1 MNKLRWQRGVNPVL
15 KTEMSWGRDF
25 LWQIGGKVM
34 KKHWRDMSLLLGA
47 IGIANIGEWIYM
59 IALHLLIFQET
70 GSVLAVTA
78 VYMMR
83 PVASLLTNSWSGSL
97 IDRLNQRKV
106 MISLDISRAILIA
119 CIPFALFSGYL
130 LTLYVIVFLIQMAQ
144 AMFHPA
150 SMVYM
155 TGLIPAD
162 NRKRF
167 NAIRSLLQ
175 SGGFLLGPAV
185 AGLLFLIGTPVFSI
199 YINAIC
205 LLVSALFTTC
215 LPNLLK
221 QDANQ
226 KGFTLSMLKEDAK
239 LVLRFSLTSR
249 QIMTV
254 YLLFSAAI
262 TVLPTAIDS
271 LETAFAK
278 EVLLLTD
285 TQYGLL
291 VSIAGAGII
300 AGAGLNSVIVE
311 KLPVSIMLGVGSLF
325 VACGYL
331 IYAFSSTLFA
341 AAVGFF
347 ILAFFLAFANTG
359 FMTFYQTNIP
369 VEVMGRVASF
379 YALVEAILTI
389 MMTGFSGGL
398 AHVLS
403 IRTSVV
409 IGSLC
414 MLLVCLLLCFVIFRP
429 LTGKKIVH
437 PT

>member
-1 MNKLRWQRGVNPVL
+1 
-15 KTEMSWGRDF
+15 
-25 LWQIGGKVM
+25 M

-78 VYMMR
+78 VYMLR
-83 PVASLLTNSWSGSL
+83 PAAALLTNSWSGSL

-119 CIPFALFSGYL
+119 CIPFALFSGHL
-130 LTLYVIVFLIQMAQ
+130 LILYVMVFLIQMAQ

-155 TGLIPAD
+155 TGLIPAN

-175 SGGFLLGPAV
+175 SGGFLLGPAA
-185 AGLLFLIGTPVFSI
+185 AGLLFLVGTPVFSI

-205 LLVSALFTTC
+205 LLISALLTMC

-221 QDANQ
+221 QDAGQ
-226 KGFTLSMLKEDAK
+226 KGFTLSMLKEDAR

-249 QIMTV
+249 QIMAV

-311 KLPVSIMLGVGSLF
+311 RLPVSIMLGIGSLL

-331 IYAFSSTLFA
+331 IYAFSSTLFI

-369 VEVMGRVASF
+369 IEVMGRVASF

-389 MMTGFSGGL
+389 MLTGVSGGL

-409 IGSLC
+409 TGSLC

>member
-1 MNKLRWQRGVNPVL
+1 
-15 KTEMSWGRDF
+15 
-25 LWQIGGKVM
+25 M

-78 VYMMR
+78 VYMLR
-83 PVASLLTNSWSGSL
+83 PAAALLTNSWSGSL

-119 CIPFALFSGYL
+119 CIPFALFSGHL
-130 LTLYVIVFLIQMAQ
+130 LILYVMVFLIQMAQ

-155 TGLIPAD
+155 TGLIPAN

-175 SGGFLLGPAV
+175 SGGFLLGPAA
-185 AGLLFLIGTPVFSI
+185 AGLLFLVGTPVFSI

-205 LLVSALFTTC
+205 LLVSALLTMC

-221 QDANQ
+221 QDAGQ
-226 KGFTLSMLKEDAK
+226 KGFTLSMLKEDAR

-249 QIMTV
+249 QIMAV

-311 KLPVSIMLGVGSLF
+311 RLPVSIMLGIGSLL

-331 IYAFSSTLFA
+331 IYAFSSTLFI

-347 ILAFFLAFANTG
+347 MLAFFLAFANTG

-369 VEVMGRVASF
+369 IEVMGRVASF

-389 MMTGFSGGL
+389 MLTGVSGGL

-409 IGSLC
+409 TGSLC

-429 LTGKKIVH
+429 LTGKKIVR

>member
-1 MNKLRWQRGVNPVL
+1 
-15 KTEMSWGRDF
+15 
-25 LWQIGGKVM
+25 M

-78 VYMMR
+78 VYMLR
-83 PVASLLTNSWSGSL
+83 PAAALLTNSWSGSL

-119 CIPFALFSGYL
+119 CIPFALFSGHL
-130 LTLYVIVFLIQMAQ
+130 LILYVLVLLIQMAQ

-155 TGLIPAD
+155 TGLIPAN

-175 SGGFLLGPAV
+175 SGGFLLGPAA
-185 AGLLFLIGTPVFSI
+185 AGLLFLVGTPVFSI

-205 LLVSALFTTC
+205 LLVSALLTMC

-221 QDANQ
+221 QDAGQ
-226 KGFTLSMLKEDAK
+226 KGFTLSMLKEDAR

-249 QIMTV
+249 QIMAV

-311 KLPVSIMLGVGSLF
+311 RLPVSIMLGIGSLF

-331 IYAFSSTLFA
+331 IYAFSSTLFI

-369 VEVMGRVASF
+369 IEVMGRVASF

-389 MMTGFSGGL
+389 MLTGVSGGL

-409 IGSLC
+409 TGSLC

>member
-1 MNKLRWQRGVNPVL
+1 
-15 KTEMSWGRDF
+15 
-25 LWQIGGKVM
+25 M

-59 IALHLLIFQET
+59 IALHLLIFKET
-70 GSVLAVTA
+70 GSVLAVTV
-78 VYMMR
+78 VYMLR
-83 PVASLLTNSWSGSL
+83 PVAALFTNSWSGSL

-119 CIPFALFSGYL
+119 CIPIALFSEHL
-130 LTLYVIVFLIQMAQ
+130 LILYVMVFFIQMAQ

-155 TGLIPAD
+155 TALIPAD

-167 NAIRSLLQ
+167 NAIHSLLQ
-175 SGGFLLGPAV
+175 SGGFLLGPAI
-185 AGLLFLIGTPVFSI
+185 AGLLFFIGTPVFSI
-199 YINAIC
+199 FINAIC
-205 LLVSALFTTC
+205 LLVSALLTTC

-249 QIMTV
+249 QIMAV

-300 AGAGLNSVIVE
+300 AGAGLNSVFVE
-311 KLPVSIMLGVGSLF
+311 RLPVSIMLGIGSLF

-347 ILAFFLAFANTG
+347 LLAFFLAFANTG

-379 YALVEAILTI
+379 YTLVEAILTI
-389 MMTGFSGGL
+389 MLTGVSGGL

-403 IRTSVV
+403 IRISVV

-414 MLLVCLLLCFVIFRP
+414 MFLVCLLLCFVIFRP

>member
-1 MNKLRWQRGVNPVL
+1 
-15 KTEMSWGRDF
+15 
-25 LWQIGGKVM
+25 M

-78 VYMMR
+78 VYMLR
-83 PVASLLTNSWSGSL
+83 PAAALLTNSWSGSL

-106 MISLDISRAILIA
+106 MISLDITRAILIA
-119 CIPFALFSGYL
+119 CVPFALFSGHL
-130 LTLYVIVFLIQMAQ
+130 LILYVLVLLIQMAQ

-155 TGLIPAD
+155 TGLIPAN

-167 NAIRSLLQ
+167 NAFRSLLQ
-175 SGGFLLGPAV
+175 SGGFLLGPAA
-185 AGLLFLIGTPVFSI
+185 AGLLFLVGTPVFSI

-205 LLVSALFTTC
+205 LLVSALLTMC

-221 QDANQ
+221 QDAGQ
-226 KGFTLSMLKEDAK
+226 KGFTLSMLKEDAR

-249 QIMTV
+249 QIMAV

-311 KLPVSIMLGVGSLF
+311 RLPVSIMLGIGSLL

-331 IYAFSSTLFA
+331 IYAFSSTLFI

-369 VEVMGRVASF
+369 IEVMGRVASF

-389 MMTGFSGGL
+389 MLTGVSGGL

-409 IGSLC
+409 TGSLC

>member
-1 MNKLRWQRGVNPVL
+1 
-15 KTEMSWGRDF
+15 
-25 LWQIGGKVM
+25 M

-78 VYMMR
+78 VYMLR
-83 PVASLLTNSWSGSL
+83 PAAALLTNSWSGSL

-119 CIPFALFSGYL
+119 CIAFALFSGHL
-130 LTLYVIVFLIQMAQ
+130 LILYVMVFLIQMAQ

-155 TGLIPAD
+155 TGLIPAN

-175 SGGFLLGPAV
+175 SGGFLLGPAA
-185 AGLLFLIGTPVFSI
+185 AGLLFLVGTPVFSI

-205 LLVSALFTTC
+205 LLVSALLTMC

-221 QDANQ
+221 QDAGQ
-226 KGFTLSMLKEDAK
+226 KGFTLSMLKEDAR

-249 QIMTV
+249 QIMAV

-311 KLPVSIMLGVGSLF
+311 RLPVSIMLGIGSLL

-331 IYAFSSTLFA
+331 IYAFSSTLFI

-369 VEVMGRVASF
+369 IEVMGRVASF

-389 MMTGFSGGL
+389 MLTGVSGGL

-409 IGSLC
+409 TGSLC

>member
-1 MNKLRWQRGVNPVL
+1 
-15 KTEMSWGRDF
+15 
-25 LWQIGGKVM
+25 M

-78 VYMMR
+78 VYMLR
-83 PVASLLTNSWSGSL
+83 PAAALLTNSWSGSL

-119 CIPFALFSGYL
+119 CIPFALFSGHL
-130 LTLYVIVFLIQMAQ
+130 LILYVLVLLIQMAQ

-155 TGLIPAD
+155 TGLIPAN

-175 SGGFLLGPAV
+175 SGGFLLGPAA
-185 AGLLFLIGTPVFSI
+185 AGLLFLVGTPVFSI

-205 LLVSALFTTC
+205 LLISALLTMC

-221 QDANQ
+221 QDAGQ
-226 KGFTLSMLKEDAK
+226 KGGFTLSMLKEDAR

-249 QIMTV
+249 QIMAV

-311 KLPVSIMLGVGSLF
+311 RLPVSIMLGIGSLL

-331 IYAFSSTLFA
+331 IYAFSSTLFI

-389 MMTGFSGGL
+389 MLTGVSGGL

-409 IGSLC
+409 TGSLC

-429 LTGKKIVH
+429 LTDKKIVH

>member
-70 GSVLAVTA
+70 GSVLAVTS
-78 VYMMR
+78 VYMLR
-83 PVASLLTNSWSGSL
+83 PAAALFTNSWSGSL

-106 MISLDISRAILIA
+106 MITLDISRAILIA

-205 LLVSALFTTC
+205 LLVSALLTMC

-249 QIMTV
+249 QIMAV

-414 MLLVCLLLCFVIFRP
+414 MLLICLLLCFVIFRP

>member
-1 MNKLRWQRGVNPVL
+1 
-15 KTEMSWGRDF
+15 
-25 LWQIGGKVM
+25 
-34 KKHWRDMSLLLGA
+34 MSLLLGA

-78 VYMMR
+78 VYMLR
-83 PVASLLTNSWSGSL
+83 PAAALLTNSWSGSL

-119 CIPFALFSGYL
+119 CIPFALFSGHL
-130 LTLYVIVFLIQMAQ
+130 LILYVMVFLIQMAQ

-155 TGLIPAD
+155 TGLIPAN

-175 SGGFLLGPAV
+175 SAGFLLGPAA
-185 AGLLFLIGTPVFSI
+185 AGLLFLVGTPVFSI

-205 LLVSALFTTC
+205 LLVSALLTMC

-221 QDANQ
+221 QNAGQ
-226 KGFTLSMLKEDAK
+226 KGFTLSMLKEDAR

-249 QIMTV
+249 QIMAV

-311 KLPVSIMLGVGSLF
+311 RLPVSIMLGIGSLF

-331 IYAFSSTLFA
+331 IYAFSSTLFI

-369 VEVMGRVASF
+369 IEVMGRVASF

-389 MMTGFSGGL
+389 MLTGVSGGL

-409 IGSLC
+409 TGSLC

>member
-1 MNKLRWQRGVNPVL
+1 
-15 KTEMSWGRDF
+15 
-25 LWQIGGKVM
+25 M

-78 VYMMR
+78 VYMLR
-83 PVASLLTNSWSGSL
+83 PAAALLTNSWSGSL

-119 CIPFALFSGYL
+119 CIPFALFSGHL
-130 LTLYVIVFLIQMAQ
+130 LILYVMVFLIQMAQ

-155 TGLIPAD
+155 TGLIPAN

-175 SGGFLLGPAV
+175 SGGFLLGPAA
-185 AGLLFLIGTPVFSI
+185 AGLLFLVGTPVFSI

-205 LLVSALFTTC
+205 LLVSALLTMC

-221 QDANQ
+221 QDAGQ
-226 KGFTLSMLKEDAK
+226 KGFTLSMLKEDAR

-249 QIMTV
+249 QIMAV

-311 KLPVSIMLGVGSLF
+311 RLPVSIMLGIGSLL

-331 IYAFSSTLFA
+331 IYAFSSTLFI

-369 VEVMGRVASF
+369 IEVMGRVASF

-389 MMTGFSGGL
+389 MLTGVSGGL

-409 IGSLC
+409 TGSLC

>member
-1 MNKLRWQRGVNPVL
+1 
-15 KTEMSWGRDF
+15 
-25 LWQIGGKVM
+25 
-34 KKHWRDMSLLLGA
+34 MSLLLGA

-78 VYMMR
+78 VYMLR
-83 PVASLLTNSWSGSL
+83 PAAALLTNSWSGSL

-119 CIPFALFSGYL
+119 CIPFALLSGHL
-130 LTLYVIVFLIQMAQ
+130 LTLYVMVFLIQMAQ

-155 TGLIPAD
+155 TGLIPAN

-175 SGGFLLGPAV
+175 SGGFLLGPAA

-205 LLVSALFTTC
+205 LFVSALLTMC

-221 QDANQ
+221 QDADQ
-226 KGFTLSMLKEDAK
+226 KRFSLSMLKEDAK

-249 QIMTV
+249 QVMAV

-291 VSIAGAGII
+291 VSIAGVGII

-311 KLPVSIMLGVGSLF
+311 RLPVSIMLGIGSLF
-325 VACGYL
+325 VACGYF

-409 IGSLC
+409 TGCVC

>member
-1 MNKLRWQRGVNPVL
+1 
-15 KTEMSWGRDF
+15 
-25 LWQIGGKVM
+25 M

-70 GSVLAVTA
+70 SSVLAVTA
-78 VYMMR
+78 VYMLR
-83 PVASLLTNSWSGSL
+83 PAAALLTNSWSGSL
-97 IDRLNQRKV
+97 IDRLNQRNV
-106 MISLDISRAILIA
+106 MISLDITRAILIA
-119 CIPFALFSGYL
+119 CVPFALYSGHL
-130 LTLYVIVFLIQMAQ
+130 LILYVMVFLIQMAQ

-155 TGLIPAD
+155 TGLIPAN

-175 SGGFLLGPAV
+175 SGGFLLGPAT
-185 AGLLFLIGTPVFSI
+185 AGLLFLVGTPVFSI

-205 LLVSALFTTC
+205 LLISALFTMC

-221 QDANQ
+221 QDTGQ
-226 KGFTLSMLKEDAK
+226 KDFSLSMLKEDAK

-249 QIMTV
+249 QIMAV
-254 YLLFSAAI
+254 YLLFSTAI

-285 TQYGLL
+285 TEYGLL

-300 AGAGLNSVIVE
+300 TGASLNSMIVE
-311 KLPVSIMLGVGSLF
+311 KLPVSLMLGIGSLF
-325 VACGYL
+325 VAVGYL

-379 YALVEAILTI
+379 YALVEAILTM
-389 MMTGFSGGL
+389 MMTGVSGGL

-409 IGSLC
+409 IGCVC
-414 MLLVCLLLCFVIFRP
+414 MLLICLLLCFVIFRP
-429 LTGKKIVH
+429 LNVKKVVH

>member
-1 MNKLRWQRGVNPVL
+1 
-15 KTEMSWGRDF
+15 
-25 LWQIGGKVM
+25 M

-78 VYMMR
+78 VYMLR
-83 PVASLLTNSWSGSL
+83 PAAALLTNSWSGSL
-97 IDRLNQRKV
+97 IDRLNQRNV
-106 MISLDISRAILIA
+106 MISLDITRAILIA
-119 CIPFALFSGYL
+119 CVPFALYSGHL
-130 LTLYVIVFLIQMAQ
+130 LILYVMVFLIQMAQ

-155 TGLIPAD
+155 TGLIPAN

-167 NAIRSLLQ
+167 NAVRSLLQ
-175 SGGFLLGPAV
+175 SGGFLLGPAT
-185 AGLLFLIGTPVFSI
+185 AGLLFLVGTPVFSI

-205 LLVSALFTTC
+205 LLISALFTMC

-221 QDANQ
+221 QDTGQ
-226 KGFTLSMLKEDAK
+226 KDFSLSMLKEDAK

-249 QIMTV
+249 QIMAV
-254 YLLFSAAI
+254 YLLFSTAI

-285 TQYGLL
+285 TEYGLL

-300 AGAGLNSVIVE
+300 TGASLNSMIVE
-311 KLPVSIMLGVGSLF
+311 KLPVSLMLGIGSLF
-325 VACGYL
+325 VAVGYL

-379 YALVEAILTI
+379 YALVEAILTM
-389 MMTGFSGGL
+389 MMTGVSGGL

-409 IGSLC
+409 IGCVC
-414 MLLVCLLLCFVIFRP
+414 MLLICLLLCFVIFRP
-429 LTGKKIVH
+429 LNVKKVVH

>member
-1 MNKLRWQRGVNPVL
+1 
-15 KTEMSWGRDF
+15 
-25 LWQIGGKVM
+25 M

-78 VYMMR
+78 VYMLR
-83 PVASLLTNSWSGSL
+83 PAAALLTNSWSGSL

-119 CIPFALFSGYL
+119 CIPFALLSGHL
-130 LTLYVIVFLIQMAQ
+130 LTLYVMVFLIQMAQ

-155 TGLIPAD
+155 TGLIPAN

-175 SGGFLLGPAV
+175 SGGFLLGPAA

-205 LLVSALFTTC
+205 LFVSALLTMC

-221 QDANQ
+221 QDADQ
-226 KGFTLSMLKEDAK
+226 KRFSLSMLKEDAK

-249 QIMTV
+249 QVMAV

-291 VSIAGAGII
+291 VSIAGVGII

-311 KLPVSIMLGVGSLF
+311 RLPVSIMLGIGSLF
-325 VACGYL
+325 VACGYF

-409 IGSLC
+409 TGCVC

>member
-1 MNKLRWQRGVNPVL
+1 
-15 KTEMSWGRDF
+15 
-25 LWQIGGKVM
+25 M

-78 VYMMR
+78 VYMLR

-119 CIPFALFSGYL
+119 CIPFAIFSGYL

-205 LLVSALFTTC
+205 LLVSALFTMC

-311 KLPVSIMLGVGSLF
+311 KLTVSIMLGVGSLF

>member
-1 MNKLRWQRGVNPVL
+1 MTKL
-15 KTEMSWGRDF
+15 
-25 LWQIGGKVM
+25 
-34 KKHWRDMSLLLGA
+34 WRDMSLMLGA

-78 VYMMR
+78 VYMLR
-83 PVASLLTNSWSGSL
+83 PAAALLTNSWSGSL

-106 MISLDISRAILIA
+106 MISLDMSRAILIA
-119 CIPFALFSGYL
+119 CIPFALFSGHL
-130 LTLYVIVFLIQMAQ
+130 LLLYVMVFLIQMAQ

-150 SMVYM
+150 SMVYI

-175 SGGFLLGPAV
+175 SGGFLLGPAA

-199 YINAIC
+199 YVNAIC
-205 LLVSALFTTC
+205 LFISALLTTC
-215 LPNLLK
+215 LPNLIK
-221 QDANQ
+221 QDADQN
-226 KGFTLSMLKEDAK
+226 GFSLSMLKEDAR

-249 QIMTV
+249 QVMGV

-278 EVLLLTD
+278 DVLLLTD
-285 TQYGLL
+285 TEYGLL

-300 AGAGLNSVIVE
+300 AGASLNSIIVE
-311 KLPVSIMLGVGSLF
+311 RLPVSIMLGIGSLF
-325 VACGYL
+325 VAIGYL
-331 IYAFSSTLFA
+331 FYAFSSTLFA

-379 YALVEAILTI
+379 YALVEAILMM
-389 MMTGFSGGL
+389 MMTGVSGGL

-409 IGSLC
+409 IGCVC
-414 MLLVCLLLCFVIFRP
+414 MLLICLLLCFVIFRP
-429 LTGKKIVH
+429 LTGKKVVH

>member
-1 MNKLRWQRGVNPVL
+1 
-15 KTEMSWGRDF
+15 
-25 LWQIGGKVM
+25 M

-78 VYMMR
+78 VYMLR
-83 PVASLLTNSWSGSL
+83 PAAALLTNSWSGSL
-97 IDRLNQRKV
+97 IDRLKQRKV
-106 MISLDISRAILIA
+106 MISLDITRAILIA
-119 CIPFALFSGYL
+119 CVPFALFSGHL
-130 LTLYVIVFLIQMAQ
+130 LILYVMVFLIQMAQ

-155 TGLIPAD
+155 TGLIPAN

-175 SGGFLLGPAV
+175 SGGFLLGPAA
-185 AGLLFLIGTPVFSI
+185 AGLLFLVGTPVFSI

-205 LLVSALFTTC
+205 LLISALLTMC

-221 QDANQ
+221 QDAGQ

-249 QIMTV
+249 QIMAV

-311 KLPVSIMLGVGSLF
+311 RLPVSIMLGIGSLL

-331 IYAFSSTLFA
+331 IYAFSSTLFI

-347 ILAFFLAFANTG
+347 MLAFFLAFANTG
-359 FMTFYQTNIP
+359 FMAFYQTNIP
-369 VEVMGRVASF
+369 IEVMGRVASF

-389 MMTGFSGGL
+389 MLTGVSSGL

-409 IGSLC
+409 SGSLC

>member
-1 MNKLRWQRGVNPVL
+1 
-15 KTEMSWGRDF
+15 
-25 LWQIGGKVM
+25 
-34 KKHWRDMSLLLGA
+34 MSLLLGA

-78 VYMMR
+78 VYMLR
-83 PVASLLTNSWSGSL
+83 PAAALLTNSWSGSL

-119 CIPFALFSGYL
+119 CIPFALFSGHL
-130 LTLYVIVFLIQMAQ
+130 LILYVMVFLIQMAQ

-155 TGLIPAD
+155 TGLIPAN

-175 SGGFLLGPAV
+175 SGGFLLGPAA
-185 AGLLFLIGTPVFSI
+185 AGLLFLVGTPVFSI

-205 LLVSALFTTC
+205 LLVSALLTMC

-221 QDANQ
+221 QDAGQ
-226 KGFTLSMLKEDAK
+226 KGFTLSMLKEDAR

-249 QIMTV
+249 QIMAV

-311 KLPVSIMLGVGSLF
+311 RLPVSIMLGIGSLL

-331 IYAFSSTLFA
+331 IYAFSSTLFI

-369 VEVMGRVASF
+369 IEVMGRVASF

-389 MMTGFSGGL
+389 MLTGVSGGL

-409 IGSLC
+409 TGSLC
-414 MLLVCLLLCFVIFRP
+414 MLLVCLLLCFIIFRP

>member
-1 MNKLRWQRGVNPVL
+1 
-15 KTEMSWGRDF
+15 
-25 LWQIGGKVM
+25 M

-78 VYMMR
+78 VYMLR
-83 PVASLLTNSWSGSL
+83 PAAALLTNSWSGSL

-119 CIPFALFSGYL
+119 CIPFALFSGHL
-130 LTLYVIVFLIQMAQ
+130 LILYVLVLLIQMAQ

-155 TGLIPAD
+155 TGLIPAN

-175 SGGFLLGPAV
+175 SGGFLLGPAA
-185 AGLLFLIGTPVFSI
+185 AGLLFLVGTPVFSI

-205 LLVSALFTTC
+205 LLVSALLTMC

-221 QDANQ
+221 QDAGQ
-226 KGFTLSMLKEDAK
+226 KGFTLSMLKEDAR

-249 QIMTV
+249 QIMAV

-311 KLPVSIMLGVGSLF
+311 RLPVSIMLGIGSLL

-331 IYAFSSTLFA
+331 IYAFSSTLFI

-369 VEVMGRVASF
+369 IEVMGRVASF

-389 MMTGFSGGL
+389 MLTGVSGGL

-409 IGSLC
+409 TGSLC

>member
-1 MNKLRWQRGVNPVL
+1 
-15 KTEMSWGRDF
+15 
-25 LWQIGGKVM
+25 M

-78 VYMMR
+78 VYMLR
-83 PVASLLTNSWSGSL
+83 PAAALLTNSWSGSL

-119 CIPFALFSGYL
+119 CIPFVLFSGHL
-130 LTLYVIVFLIQMAQ
+130 LTLYVMVFLIQMAQ

-205 LLVSALFTTC
+205 LLVSALFTMC

-226 KGFTLSMLKEDAK
+226 KGFTLSMLKEDVK
-239 LVLRFSLTSR
+239 LVFRFSLTSR
-249 QIMTV
+249 QIMAV

-311 KLPVSIMLGVGSLF
+311 RLPVSIMLGIGSLF

-369 VEVMGRVASF
+369 IEVMGRVASF

-389 MMTGFSGGL
+389 MLTGVSGGL

-409 IGSLC
+409 TGCVC

-437 PT
+437 LT

>member
-1 MNKLRWQRGVNPVL
+1 
-15 KTEMSWGRDF
+15 
-25 LWQIGGKVM
+25 M

-70 GSVLAVTA
+70 GSVLAVTS
-78 VYMMR
+78 VYMLR
-83 PVASLLTNSWSGSL
+83 PAAALFTNSWSGSL

-106 MISLDISRAILIA
+106 MITLDISRAILIA

-205 LLVSALFTTC
+205 LLVSALLTMC

-249 QIMTV
+249 QIMAV

-325 VACGYL
+325 VASGYL

-414 MLLVCLLLCFVIFRP
+414 MLLICLLLCFVIFRP

>member
-167 NAIRSLLQ
+167 NAIHSLLQ

>member
-1 MNKLRWQRGVNPVL
+1 
-15 KTEMSWGRDF
+15 
-25 LWQIGGKVM
+25 M

-78 VYMMR
+78 VYMLR
-83 PVASLLTNSWSGSL
+83 PAAALLTNSWSGSL

-119 CIPFALFSGYL
+119 CIPFALFSGHL
-130 LTLYVIVFLIQMAQ
+130 LILYVMVFLIQMAQ

-155 TGLIPAD
+155 TGLIPAN

-175 SGGFLLGPAV
+175 SGGFLLGPAA
-185 AGLLFLIGTPVFSI
+185 AGLLFLVGTPVFSI

-205 LLVSALFTTC
+205 LLVSALLTMC

-221 QDANQ
+221 QDAGQ
-226 KGFTLSMLKEDAK
+226 KGFTLSMLKEDAR

-249 QIMTV
+249 QIMAV

-311 KLPVSIMLGVGSLF
+311 RLPVSIMLGIGSLL

-331 IYAFSSTLFA
+331 IYAFSSTLFI

-369 VEVMGRVASF
+369 IEVMGRVASF

-389 MMTGFSGGL
+389 MLTGVSGGL

-409 IGSLC
+409 TGSLC
-414 MLLVCLLLCFVIFRP
+414 MLLVCLLLCFIIFRP

>member
-1 MNKLRWQRGVNPVL
+1 
-15 KTEMSWGRDF
+15 
-25 LWQIGGKVM
+25 
-34 KKHWRDMSLLLGA
+34 MSLLLGA

-78 VYMMR
+78 VYMLR
-83 PVASLLTNSWSGSL
+83 PAAALLTNSWSGSL

-106 MISLDISRAILIA
+106 MICLDISRAILLA
-119 CIPFALFSGYL
+119 CIPFALFSGHL
-130 LTLYVIVFLIQMAQ
+130 FILYVIVFLIQMAQ

-155 TGLIPAD
+155 TGLIPAN

-205 LLVSALFTTC
+205 LLVSALFTMC

-221 QDANQ
+221 LDADQ

-249 QIMTV
+249 QIMSV

-300 AGAGLNSVIVE
+300 AGAGLNSLIVE
-311 KLPVSIMLGVGSLF
+311 RLSVSIMLGIGSLF

-341 AAVGFF
+341 AAIGFF

-389 MMTGFSGGL
+389 MLTGVSGGL

-414 MLLVCLLLCFVIFRP
+414 MFLICLLLCFVILRP

>member
-1 MNKLRWQRGVNPVL
+1 
-15 KTEMSWGRDF
+15 
-25 LWQIGGKVM
+25 M

-78 VYMMR
+78 VYMLR
-83 PVASLLTNSWSGSL
+83 PAAALLTNSWSGSL
-97 IDRLNQRKV
+97 VDRLNQRNV
-106 MISLDISRAILIA
+106 MISLDITRAILIA
-119 CIPFALFSGYL
+119 CVPFALFSGHL
-130 LTLYVIVFLIQMAQ
+130 LILYVMVFLIQMAQ

-175 SGGFLLGPAV
+175 SGGFLLGPAA

-205 LLVSALFTTC
+205 LLISALLTMC

-221 QDANQ
+221 QDAGQN
-226 KGFTLSMLKEDAK
+226 GFSLSMLKEDAK

-249 QIMTV
+249 QIMAV

-285 TQYGLL
+285 TEYGLL

-300 AGAGLNSVIVE
+300 TGAGLNSVIVE
-311 KLPVSIMLGVGSLF
+311 RLPVSIMLGIGSLF

-331 IYAFSSTLFA
+331 IYAFSSTLFV

-347 ILAFFLAFANTG
+347 ILAFFLSFANTG
-359 FMTFYQTNIP
+359 FMTFYLTNIP

-379 YALVEAILTI
+379 YALVEAILTM
-389 MMTGFSGGL
+389 MMTGVSGGL

-409 IGSLC
+409 IGCVC
-414 MLLVCLLLCFVIFRP
+414 MLFVCLLLCFVIFRP
-429 LTGKKIVH
+429 LNVKKIVH

>member
-1 MNKLRWQRGVNPVL
+1 
-15 KTEMSWGRDF
+15 
-25 LWQIGGKVM
+25 M

-78 VYMMR
+78 VYMLR
-83 PVASLLTNSWSGSL
+83 PAAALLTNSWSGSL

-119 CIPFALFSGYL
+119 CIPFALFSGHL
-130 LTLYVIVFLIQMAQ
+130 LILYVLVLLIQMAQ

-155 TGLIPAD
+155 TGLIPAN

-175 SGGFLLGPAV
+175 SGGFLLGPAA
-185 AGLLFLIGTPVFSI
+185 AGLLFLVGTPVFSI

-205 LLVSALFTTC
+205 LLVSALLTMC

-221 QDANQ
+221 QDAGQ
-226 KGFTLSMLKEDAK
+226 KGFTLSMLKEDAR

-249 QIMTV
+249 QIMAV

-311 KLPVSIMLGVGSLF
+311 RLPVSIMLGIGSLL

-331 IYAFSSTLFA
+331 IYAFSSTLFI

-389 MMTGFSGGL
+389 MLTGVSGGL

-409 IGSLC
+409 TGSLC

-429 LTGKKIVH
+429 LTDKKIVH